1 MMNDTGRIRALNPNV
16 GSCDVFGICGGEMT
30 VTAFIQ
36 GKTRRAVTQFSIHA
50 TSATNVSSRARSG
63 PDAGGSFK
71 FTDCGIFQK
80 SSGVK

>member
-1 MMNDTGRIRALNPNV
+1 
-16 GSCDVFGICGGEMT
+16 MT

-80 SSGVK
+80 SSGVKKKTQWKSKTAKNSIF